1 MNEKPEKF
9 IDENGL
15 RLDGRKIDQ
24 IRDIKIEI
32 GILNRADG
40 SCYLEFGNNK
50 IMAAVYGPREVH
62 PRHQQKATK
71 AIVRYKY
78 NMASFSVED
87 RKRPG
92 PDRRS
97 IEVSKVSREAFEKEI
112 FTELYP
118 KSAIDIFIEIL
129 QADAGTRTAAI
140 NAASLAL
147 ADAGIP
153 MRGLISSCAVGKVD
167 DTLILDLNKDED
179 NYGQADM
186 PIAMS
191 TDGKITLLQ
200 MDGHLTQEEFKKG
213 LEMAQ
218 QGCREI
224 YELQRKALIDHYNNT
239 QKEIIQD
246 APVESVK
253 DISTESATEEDPIE
267 DPVISDDVPDNGNTV
282 NDDEIKEDIPDEKEE
297 VILDEDEDNPAIV
310 SDETEDDTLE

>member
-224 YELQRKALIDHYNNT
+224 YKLQRKALIDHYNNT

-267 DPVISDDVPDNGNTV
+267 DPVISDDVPDNGDIA

>member
-1 MNEKPEKF
+1 MSEKPEKF

-267 DPVISDDVPDNGNTV
+267 DPVISDDVHDNGNTV